1 MRVNLQELEKAAMDT
16 YAVAGLLGCLIMAVR
31 DKGQDSATEPAG
43 EVLCWQLKESLQ
55 IAYDILDRTS
65 TTFISS
71 VEILEQS
78 SVVKGQG
85 EAETP

>member
-1 MRVNLQELEKAAMDT
+1 MKINLQELEKAAMDT

-55 IAYDILDRTS
+55 IAYDILERTS
-65 TTFISS
+65 LNFMES
-71 VEILEQS
+71 VEILERS

-85 EAETP
+85 EADTP